1 MFLYPAKAS
10 TLSLTI
16 EFFRNDT
23 ARVKDYYFTTQ
34 NFATFLPYQATG
46 EYLVKI
52 LDKNN
57 SLLFSE
63 NFNILFLIQI
73 YSETNIIA
81 EESNSTIA
89 TLRLYLPPKSFFI
102 KFYRREKEIL
112 SLNLSDFVCNRNN
125 ICEKERGEDE
135 YLCPSECFTLA
146 QRSICGNRICELGET
161 QENCCK
167 DCGCPSGY
175 SCIENK
181 CTKVISPIFY
191 LIIFL
196 VISVLIVLVILLTK
210 RNSQFSQELP
220 RLNKQQAI

>member
-16 EFFRNDT
+16 EFYKNDT
-23 ARVKDYYFTTQ
+23 VIVKDYYFTTQ

-81 EESNSTIA
+81 EKSNSTIT

-135 YLCPSECFTLA
+135 YLCPSECLILT
-146 QRSICGNRICELGET
+146 QRSICGNRICETGET

-175 SCIENK
+175 NCIENK
-181 CTKVISPIFY
+181 CVKVLSPIVYFIIL
-191 LIIFL
+191 LII
-196 VISVLIVLVILLTK
+196 SGLIVIIILLSK
-210 RNSQFSQELP
+210 RKPSS
-220 RLNKQQAI
+220 